1 MALLT
6 KAPRGTAD
14 MLPDEIYKVQHLEQI
29 FTAVAESFGYREIR
43 TPVFEHTEL
52 FQRSVGETTDVVQKE
67 MYTFTDNGG
76 RSITLRP
83 EGTAGAARALL
94 EHGLNGGLMPQKLY
108 YKISCYRYEKPQAGR
123 LREFHQFGV
132 ECFGAESPLADA
144 EVIALAQQVF
154 YELGVE
160 GLTLEINSIGCP
172 ECRKAY
178 HKALKEYFTAHL
190 DALCDTCKGR
200 LEKNPMRILDCKS
213 PVCSEIAKDAP
224 VILDY
229 LCDDCRRHFDGV
241 QKELRVLNVDFTVN
255 PRIVRG
261 LDYYTRTVFEFVS
274 NAIGAQGTVC
284 GGGRYDGL
292 IEEMGGKSLP
302 ALGFGMGVER
312 LKLLMENTD
321 CPFPEPAR
329 CDIFLLAADKKAVET
344 VSTMTA
350 ALRDQL
356 IFAERDLCGRSLKA
370 QMKYADKLGAAYTVV
385 IGENE
390 LASGNAMLKN
400 MRTGETQT
408 LSLVRFIDDFDQII
422 DHDFEAMMKNFT
434 DDTDLP
440 SADGFLRVI
449 DGGKKRPPLS

>member
-14 MLPDEIYKVQHLEQI
+14 MLPDEIYKVQYLEQI

-108 YKISCYRYEKPQAGR
+108 YKTSCYRYEKPQAGR

-160 GLTLEINSIGCP
+160 GLTLEINSIGCS